1 MNIFYLDTNPV
12 LAAQYSVDSHCVKM
26 ILETAQLLSTA
37 HHILDGEEAPL
48 GIYKSTHKN
57 HPSAVWARSS
67 DANYEWL
74 YLHYLALLDE
84 YTFRYGKNHKSG
96 ELQRTLAN
104 LPRNIPIAKFTQP
117 PPAMDITYIVSDSS
131 VINYRNYYK
140 YGKAHLHKYTRR
152 EIPFFLK
159 DDT

>member
-1 MNIFYLDTNPV
+1 MNIFYLDSDPIV
-12 LAAQYSVDSHCVKM
+12 AAQFLANSHCVKM

-37 HHILDGEEAPL
+37 HHVLDGENAPEGL
-48 GIYKSTHKN
+48 YKSTHKN

-84 YTFRYGKNHKSG
+84 YTFRYGKHHKSG
-96 ELQRTLAN
+96 ELQDILAA
-104 LPRNIPIAKFTQP
+104 LPRNIVVAEFVQP
-117 PPAMDITYIVSDSS
+117 PPAMDASYIVSDSS
-131 VINYRNYYK
+131 VLNYRNYYK
-140 YGKAHLHKYTRR
+140 YGKSHLHKYTKR

-159 DDT
+159 DDN